1 MPAKDPEQKGALKMA
16 KILLVEDNEMNWD
29 MLSRRLGRR
38 GYEVVV
44 AVDGQQGVTMSR
56 SEVPDLILMDMSLP
70 IIDGWEATRQIKAAP
85 ETSGIPVIALTA
97 HAMVG
102 DKEKAMAAG
111 CDDYDTKPIEFKRL
125 LEKIEAA
132 VTKDRHRD

>member
-1 MPAKDPEQKGALKMA
+1 MA

-85 ETSGIPVIALTA
+85 ETRDIPVIALTA

-102 DKEKAMAAG
+102 DKEKAMEAG

-125 LEKIEAA
+125 LNKIKAA
-132 VTKDRHRD
+132 LAQG